1 MNVDLVFA
9 IFAGILLVVGFIG
22 TFVPV
27 LPGAPLAWLGL
38 LLAFFSDYC
47 KISISGLII
56 AGIFAVLVSVLD
68 NIFPVFRTYYW
79 FFCGTVGYDFGT
91 ICWSVHWRINS
102 Q

>member
-47 KISISGLII
+47 EISISGLII
-56 AGIFAVLVSVLD
+56 A
-68 NIFPVFRTYYW
+68 
-79 FFCGTVGYDFGT
+79 
-91 ICWSVHWRINS
+91 
-102 Q
+102 

>member
-38 LLAFFSDYC
+38 LLAFFFR
-47 KISISGLII
+47 LLRN
-56 AGIFAVLVSVLD
+56 FNFWFD
-68 NIFPVFRTYYW
+68 NCRNNCSFSFSFR
-79 FFCGTVGYDFGT
+79 
-91 ICWSVHWRINS
+91 
-102 Q
+102 